1 MSSPMKDT
9 YNIKI
14 FNKISKKGLSV
25 FPDNR
30 YIFDSDC
37 SSPDIILVRSEKLH
51 DYKFSNDLLAIGRA
65 GAGTNNI
72 PVKTLTK
79 LGIPVFNSPGANANA
94 VKELVLTGILIS
106 ARNIIQAHNYVK
118 KLDGS
123 EDEVNKSVESSKKDF
138 VGFELPGKTL
148 GVLGLGAIGV
158 EVANMALNLG
168 MKVIGYDPMMTV
180 DRAWQLSSG
189 VGHAKDLNELFSL
202 SDIISLHV
210 PSNEQTKGMV
220 NKDLLSKMKNDSI
233 ILNFSRQEVVDK
245 RSMINAVNSSLIS
258 KYVTDFPSPDY
269 ISNQNII
276 CLPHLGASTSEAEEN
291 CAIMV
296 CNNIL
301 DFIENGNVHFS
312 VNFPEAKLSRKNNQ
326 RIVITNANVPNM
338 VGQISTCLAKGGI
351 NIADLINISKDDVA
365 VTIIDIDGKL
375 SQSLMKNIMSI
386 SGILSVR
393 LLPPLN

>member
-1 MSSPMKDT
+1 MNSNMKDS
-9 YNIKI
+9 YNIKT
-14 FNKISKKGLSV
+14 FNKISEKGLSL
-25 FPDNR
+25 FSNNR
-30 YIFDSDC
+30 YIFDTDC
-37 SSPDIILVRSEKLH
+37 ISPDIILLRSEKLH
-51 DYKFSNDLLAIGRA
+51 DYKFSKNLLAIGRA

-72 PVKTLTK
+72 PVAMLTK

-94 VKELVLTGILIS
+94 VKELVLAGILIS

-118 KLDGS
+118 ALGGN
-123 EDEVNKSVESSKKDF
+123 EDQVNKSVESSKKDF

-168 MKVIGYDPMMTV
+168 MKVIGFDPMMTV
-180 DRAWQLSSG
+180 DRAWQLSTG
-189 VGHAKDLNELFSL
+189 VGQAKDLNELIYL

-220 NKDLLSKMKNDSI
+220 NKDLLSKMKSDSI
-233 ILNFSRQEVVDK
+233 VLNFSRQEVVDK
-245 RSMINAVNSSLIS
+245 KSMIDSINSSLIS

-276 CLPHLGASTSEAEEN
+276 CLPHLGASTIEAEEN

-296 CNNIL
+296 CNNII

-312 VNFPEAKLSRKNNQ
+312 VNLPEAKLSRKNNE

-338 VGQISTCLAKGGI
+338 VGQISTCLAKGSI

-375 SQSLMKNIMSI
+375 NQSLIKNISSI

-393 LLPPLN
+393 LLPPLS

>member
-1 MSSPMKDT
+1 
-9 YNIKI
+9 
-14 FNKISKKGLSV
+14 
-25 FPDNR
+25 
-30 YIFDSDC
+30 
-37 SSPDIILVRSEKLH
+37 
-51 DYKFSNDLLAIGRA
+51 
-65 GAGTNNI
+65 
-72 PVKTLTK
+72 
-79 LGIPVFNSPGANANA
+79 
-94 VKELVLTGILIS
+94 
-106 ARNIIQAHNYVK
+106 
-118 KLDGS
+118 
-123 EDEVNKSVESSKKDF
+123 
-138 VGFELPGKTL
+138 
-148 GVLGLGAIGV
+148 
-158 EVANMALNLG
+158 

-233 ILNFSRQEVVDK
+233 ILNFSRQEIVDK
-245 RSMINAVNSSLIS
+245 RSIINAVNSSLIS